1 MKAPPPFFARVKHP
15 QPPSLWGLQVFVPAK
30 TFDHVPFGRDNAIMD
45 IQNAANMREHAF
57 LFTPVTYVNT
67 TWMAEHLST
76 RDSPAVEIVEKGC
89 GKPVDNVDKPGGNRD
104 IAPLFPHIFV
114 DNPVDTVDE

>member
-1 MKAPPPFFARVKHP
+1 M
-15 QPPSLWGLQVFVPAK
+15 S
-30 TFDHVPFGRDNAIMD
+30 TS
-45 IQNAANMREHAF
+45 
-57 LFTPVTYVNT
+57 
-67 TWMAEHLST
+67 LST
-76 RDSPAVEIVEKGC
+76 YEIIGDIGC